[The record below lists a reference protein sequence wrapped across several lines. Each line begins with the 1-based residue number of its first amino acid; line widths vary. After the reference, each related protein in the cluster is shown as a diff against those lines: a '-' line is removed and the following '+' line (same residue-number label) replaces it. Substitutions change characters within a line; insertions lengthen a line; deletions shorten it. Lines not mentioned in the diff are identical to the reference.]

1 MKNITK
7 RITLFV
13 FVAITLVA
21 CTKEED
27 VAVAPFKALIFS
39 QNFETHPYGSGATE
53 IPINITEWK
62 NYNTTNTRTWGCKYF
77 STDANRFAEFSS
89 FYSAAGTNDNA
100 WLITAPIDFTKTSNE
115 TLLFSTKTR
124 FSNGAE
130 LKVLISTNYDGTQA
144 GLATATWTQL
154 NATMPSADDVFTSS
168 GLINLSAFE
177 GTNVRIAFKY
187 EGSKLTNKTTTFQL
201 DDIKLYEN

>member
-7 RITLFV
+7 RLLLFV
-13 FVAITLVA
+13 FTAITIIA

-27 VAVAPFKALIFS
+27 VAIAPFKALIFS

-53 IPINITEWK
+53 IPISFASWA
-62 NYNTTNTRTWGCKYF
+62 NYNTTNSRTWNCKLF
-77 STDANRFAEFSS
+77 SNNRYAEFSS
-89 FYSAAGTNDNA
+89 FFSASGTTDNA
-100 WLITAPIDFTKTSNE
+100 WLISGPLDFTKTSNE
-115 TLLFSTKTR
+115 TLVFSTKTR
-124 FSNGAE
+124 FSNGAQ
-130 LKVLISTNYDGTQA
+130 LKIFVSTNYDGTQS
-144 GLATATWTQL
+144 GLATATWTQV
-154 NATMPSADDVFTSS
+154 NALMPTVDDVFTSS
-168 GLINLSAFE
+168 GALNLSVFE

>member
-39 QNFETHPYGSGATE
+39 QNFEAHPYGSGATE
-53 IPINITEWK
+53 IPINLTNWV
-62 NYNTTNTRTWGCKYF
+62 NYNTTNTRIWNCKLF
-77 STDANRFAEFSS
+77 SNNRYAEFSS
-89 FYSAAGTNDNA
+89 FYSATGTTDNT
-100 WLITAPIDFTKTSNE
+100 WLISGPLDFTKTSNE

-130 LKVLISTNYDGTQA
+130 LKVLVSTNYDGTQA
-144 GLATATWTQL
+144 GLATATWTQV

>member
-1 MKNITK
+1 M
-7 RITLFV
+7 
-13 FVAITLVA
+13 
-21 CTKEED
+21 
-27 VAVAPFKALIFS
+27 
-39 QNFETHPYGSGATE
+39 
-53 IPINITEWK
+53 
-62 NYNTTNTRTWGCKYF
+62 
-77 STDANRFAEFSS
+77 
-89 FYSAAGTNDNA
+89 
-100 WLITAPIDFTKTSNE
+100 DFTKTSNE

-130 LKVLISTNYDGTQA
+130 LKVLVSTNYDGTQA
-144 GLATATWTQL
+144 GLATATWAQL

>member
-7 RITLFV
+7 RLTLFV
-13 FVAITLVA
+13 FAAITLVA

-27 VAVAPFKALIFS
+27 VAIAPFKALIFS

-53 IPINITEWK
+53 IPISFTGWG
-62 NYNTTNTRTWGCKYF
+62 NYNTSSTRTWSCKMF
-77 STDANRFAEFSS
+77 SNNRYAEFSS
-89 FYSAAGTNDNA
+89 YYSAAGTTDNT
-100 WLITAPIDFTKTSNE
+100 WLITQPIDFTTTSNE
-115 TLLFSTKTR
+115 SLLFSTKTR
-124 FSNGAE
+124 YSNGAQ
-130 LKVLISTNYDGTQA
+130 LKVYVSTNYDGTQA

-154 NATMPSADDVFTSS
+154 NAAMPTVDDVSTSS
-168 GLINLSAFE
+168 GVLNLSAFE

-187 EGSKLTNKTTTFQL
+187 EGSKLTNKTTTFQI